1 MYVFVGIGILVFVDV
16 FILIGV
22 FVFVCVFV
30 SKSISDGV
38 CHC

>member
-16 FILIGV
+16 FILVGV

>member
-16 FILIGV
+16 FILVGV
-22 FVFVCVFV
+22 FVFVCLFV